1 MSSDVVVVANR
12 LPVEEQRGGTW
23 VSSPGGLVRAL
34 LPVLRR
40 TSGAWVGWTGSNGEP
55 EDLPAEHEGVSLVAV
70 PLSEE
75 ERLGYYQSLA
85 NEALWPL
92 YHDAIRHPV
101 IDHDAW
107 EIFVTV
113 NRRFARATA
122 KTAARGGIAWVHD
135 YHLQLV
141 PDLLRRLRPDLG
153 IGFFL
158 HIPFPPPELLSRLP
172 WREDLLRGMLGAD
185 VIGFQHPLAAENFL
199 RSCSTLLGLT
209 VGTDRVRIDK
219 RTVRV
224 EAHPI
229 SIDVAEVEALA
240 NDPASEGDA
249 HAIRERLGCPRTVF
263 LGVDRL
269 DYTKGIDRRLAAF
282 DHLLSEA
289 RLDPREAVLVQV
301 AVPTRAG
308 LAAYDEERA
317 RVEQLVGAVNGRHA
331 RLGQPVV
338 HYLHRSLPLHEL
350 VALYRAADVCLVT
363 PLKDGM
369 NLVAKEYVASRV
381 DGNGVLVLS
390 EFAGAAGELTDAILV
405 NPHDDRRLAQAF
417 VEAAEL
423 PMDEARRRMAG
434 LRSTVA
440 AKDVHRWA
448 DGFLT
453 VLGAAAG
460 ADAADAA

>member
-1 MSSDVVVVANR
+1 VVVVANR
-12 LPVEEQRGGTW
+12 LPVEQQADGAW
-23 VSSPGGLVRAL
+23 MSSPGGLVRAL

-40 TSGAWVGWTGSNGEP
+40 TSGAWVGWSGGEGEP
-55 EDLPAEHEGVSLVAV
+55 EDLPPTHDGVSLVAV
-70 PLSEE
+70 PLSEQ
-75 ERLGYYQSLA
+75 ERAGFYQSLA

-92 YHDAIRHPV
+92 YHDAIRPPV

-107 EIFVTV
+107 DTFVTV

-122 KTAARGGIAWVHD
+122 KTASRDGIAWVHD

-158 HIPFPPPELLSRLP
+158 HIPFPAPELLSRLP

-209 VGTDRVRIDK
+209 VGTDKVRVGK

-229 SIDVAEVEALA
+229 SIDFAEVDALA
-240 NDPASEGDA
+240 SDPACEEEA
-249 HAIRERLGCPRTVF
+249 HAIRERLGCPRRVF

-282 DHLLSEA
+282 DHLLSTGQ
-289 RLDPREAVLVQV
+289 LHPDEAVLVQV
-301 AVPTRAG
+301 AVPTRTG
-308 LAAYDEERA
+308 LAAYEEERA
-317 RVEQLVGAVNGRHA
+317 RVEQQVGAMNGRHA

-338 HYLHRSLPLHEL
+338 HYLHRSLPLDEL

-390 EFAGAAGELTDAILV
+390 EFAGAAGELTEAIRV
-405 NPHDDRRLAQAF
+405 NPHDDRSLASSF
-417 VEAAEL
+417 VEAAEM
-423 PMDEARRRMAG
+423 PMDEARRRMAVM
-434 LRSTVA
+434 RATVA
-440 AKDVHRWA
+440 ANDVHRWA
-448 DGFLT
+448 AGFLT

-460 ADAADAA
+460 TADAA

>member
-1 MSSDVVVVANR
+1 MTAGVVVVANR
-12 LPVEEQRGGTW
+12 LPVDARDDGTW
-23 VSSPGGLVRAL
+23 APSPGGLVRAL
-34 LPVLRR
+34 VPVLRR
-40 TSGAWVGWTGSNGEP
+40 TTGAWVGWSGGVGEP
-55 EDLPAEHEGVSLVAV
+55 EGLPATHEGVSLVPV
-70 PLSEE
+70 SLSEE
-75 ERLGYYQSLA
+75 ERTGFYQLLA

-92 YHDAIRHPV
+92 YHDAIRPPV

-107 EIFVTV
+107 DTFVQV

-122 KTAARGGIAWVHD
+122 KTASRGGIAWVHD

-141 PDLLRRLRPDLG
+141 PDLLRRMRPDLG

-199 RSCSTLLGLT
+199 RSCATLLGLT
-209 VGTDRVRIDK
+209 VGTDKVRVDK

-224 EAHPI
+224 QAHPI
-229 SIDVAEVEALA
+229 SIDVDEVDALA
-240 NDPASEGDA
+240 QDPECEAEA

-282 DHLLSEA
+282 DALLTEG
-289 RLDPREAVLVQV
+289 RLHPDDAVLVQV
-301 AVPTRAG
+301 AVPTRGG
-308 LAAYDEERA
+308 LAAYDDERA

-331 RLGQPVV
+331 RLGRPVV
-338 HYLHRSLPLHEL
+338 HYLHRSLPLPEL

-369 NLVAKEYVASRV
+369 NLVAKEYVAARV

-390 EFAGAAGELTDAILV
+390 EFAGAAGELTEAILV
-405 NPHDDRRLAQAF
+405 NPHDDRSLAGAF
-417 VEAAEL
+417 LAAAEL
-423 PMDEARRRMAG
+423 PMDETRRRMAA
-434 LRSTVA
+434 LREVVA
-440 AKDVHRWA
+440 ANDVHGWA
-448 DGFLT
+448 HQFLT
-453 VLGAAAG
+453 VLGAAA
-460 ADAADAA
+460 AAA